1 MPRLKINSFKTQI
14 IFLLC
19 LVCSFFAL
27 SCSKNEKTAAKD
39 DGKITV
45 ITTIFP
51 AYDWCKN
58 IASDNVNLELL
69 ITDGS
74 DLHNFQPTV
83 KDIVRI
89 SECDVFVYV
98 GGQSD
103 LWVADVLKNAK
114 NKNLRVINLM
124 ESLGDSLKVEE
135 LVEGMEAHEHDHD
148 HDSEQQG
155 QTSLHAENHEHEH
168 EHEHDSEQGGQTS
181 LHDSAKLTE
190 LKSTGTTSSDK
201 DVASNNTEEH
211 KLVLGYSLNDS
222 AKLTNIQSTGGT
234 LNIDEHIWLSLHNAK
249 VLCGTIANVLCSV
262 DSDNAQKYKQNL
274 NDYLVKIDALNDEY
288 KSTVENAKLNTVLF
302 ADRFPFR
309 YLIDD
314 YRINY
319 FAAFAGCSAETEASF
334 KTIQFLSSKLDEFNL
349 PCVLVL
355 ENSDKKLAK
364 TIIENSSLKNQ
375 TILQMNSMQS
385 VGIDKINAGLS
396 YLEIMKEN
404 LQVLQKAL
412 N

>member
-27 SCSKNEKTAAKD
+27 SCSKNEKTVAKD
-39 DGKITV
+39 DAKITV

-58 IASDNVNLELL
+58 IAGDNVNLELL

-124 ESLGDSLKVEE
+124 ESLGDSLKEE
-135 LVEGMEAHEHDHD
+135 EFVEGMEAHEHDHD
-148 HDSEQQG
+148 SEQW
-155 QTSLHAENHEHEH
+155 
-168 EHEHDSEQGGQTS
+168 GQTS

-190 LKSTGTTSSDK
+190 LKNTGTTSSDK

-211 KLVLGYSLNDS
+211 KLVLGYSLNNT

-274 NDYLVKIDALNDEY
+274 NDYLVKIDTLNDEY

-309 YLIDD
+309 YLVDD